1 MHAELGQILDK
12 KIQKYQPPQKKFQNN
27 LTATSQKPGANQ
39 GVRNKSKVLQN
50 PPAHSST
57 KRVGKPPKPPL

>member
-12 KIQKYQPPQKKFQNN
+12 KIQKYQPPKKFQNN

-57 KRVGKPPKPPL
+57 KRVSKTTQATL

>member
-12 KIQKYQPPQKKFQNN
+12 KIQKYQPPPKKIQNN
-27 LTATSQKPGANQ
+27 LTATSQEPGANQ
-39 GVRNKSKVLQN
+39 GVRSKNKVLQK
-50 PPAHSST
+50 PPAHRTT